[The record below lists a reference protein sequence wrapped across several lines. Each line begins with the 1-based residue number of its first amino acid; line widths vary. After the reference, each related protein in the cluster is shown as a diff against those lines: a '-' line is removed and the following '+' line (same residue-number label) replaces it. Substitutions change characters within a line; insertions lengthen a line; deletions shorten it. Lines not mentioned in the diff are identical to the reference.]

1 MDFKDTIVQLAERI
15 AKQKEAIIT
24 EEATKTAF
32 VMPLISSLGYDVF
45 NPFEVVPE
53 LDCDLIKKKGEK
65 IDYAIMKDEEPI
77 LLIECKHCKQDL
89 NLHDTQLKK
98 YFVASKARFGVLT
111 NGIEYRFYTDLDN
124 QNIMDEKPF
133 LVVNLLEV
141 QDGDIEQLKKFHKS
155 YYNES
160 DILSTANELKY
171 TTEIKNLFVKEFAT
185 PSPDF
190 VRYFTKQAYTSGQ
203 ITQKVID
210 QFSPIVKRSIHSVI
224 NDIISERLN
233 NAIKADGN
241 SDKMNAVAEIAIQV
255 PELDTLPEGVIFLDK
270 EAGVT
275 TTQEEID
282 AFNIVKSILRK
293 DIDVSRIQYR
303 DFKTYFS
310 IYVDSQSKWIC
321 RIYFNSRK
329 FISFPTVKEGFRN
342 NEEKVEIETLDHIF
356 DYADELTSALNIRI
370 NPDLVQSQQTNQ

>member
-255 PELDTLPEGVIFLDK
+255 PELETLPEGVIFIDK
-270 EAGVT
+270 ESGVT
-275 TTQEEID
+275 TTQEELD

-356 DYADELTSALNIRI
+356 DYADELTSALNIRV
-370 NPDLVQSQQTNQ
+370 NPELVQSQQTNQ

>member
-15 AKQKEAIIT
+15 AKQKEAIVT

-65 IDYAIMKDEEPI
+65 IDYAIMKDDEPI

-241 SDKMNAVAEIAIQV
+241 TEKGNTVAEIAIQV
-255 PELDTLPEGVIFLDK
+255 PDLEALPEGVVFLDK
-270 EAGVT
+270 ESGVT
-275 TTQEEID
+275 TTQEELD
-282 AFNIVKSILRK
+282 AFNVVKSILRR
-293 DIDVSRIQYR
+293 DVDVSRIQYR

-310 IYVDSQSKWIC
+310 IYIDSQSKWIC
-321 RIYFNSRK
+321 RIYFNTRK
-329 FISFPTVKEGFRN
+329 FISFPTNKEGFRN

-356 DYADELTSALNIRI
+356 NYADGLISALNIRI
-370 NPDLVQSQQTNQ
+370 NPDVTQA